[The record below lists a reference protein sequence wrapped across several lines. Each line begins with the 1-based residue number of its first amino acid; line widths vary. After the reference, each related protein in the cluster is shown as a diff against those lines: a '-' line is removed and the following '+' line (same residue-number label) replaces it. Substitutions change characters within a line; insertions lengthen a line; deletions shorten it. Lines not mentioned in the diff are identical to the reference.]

1 MLRGDASNFP
11 ILVVHLIVFS
21 LKGNNNNRNPFEDQR
36 PHLAL
41 VVIQLLILS
50 WKCNPCSLIRGP

>member
-1 MLRGDASNFP
+1 MPRGGASNFP

-21 LKGNNNNRNPFEDQR
+21 LKGEQAQARISSTIPP

-41 VVIQLLILS
+41 VVIQLLI
-50 WKCNPCSLIRGP
+50 